1 MFLFFEN
8 EESRIGRGEDN
19 YSEMIRAATFALL
32 LASAS
37 ATPKT
42 PKAEWARAPEA
53 EPARLVDGKLVLESA
68 TGSTGATG
76 ATGLD
81 VPDPVAQVA
90 EKHDCKDCGVGQ
102 DTVEEDGSNP
112 RPIVKEAHVVLHAV
126 GDSAFNATGDYSG
139 QGTLAAPDQEAT
151 GEKCCRVC
159 PPAEKCKDKDG
170 CFQKCKKVCGPTCHI
185 PAPQKGCGEA
195 EDQEPCTGEVEDAAS
210 KAPQEITDAMV
221 KSVAATP
228 DAHKVAAIGALL
240 RGNKNT
246 ACIDCENKQREK
258 DEGGAVVEDEAVGS
272 E

>member
-1 MFLFFEN
+1 M
-8 EESRIGRGEDN
+8 
-19 YSEMIRAATFALL
+19 
-32 LASAS
+32 
-37 ATPKT
+37 P
-42 PKAEWARAPEA
+42 
-53 EPARLVDGKLVLESA
+53 
-68 TGSTGATG
+68 
-76 ATGLD
+76 
-81 VPDPVAQVA
+81 
-90 EKHDCKDCGVGQ
+90 
-102 DTVEEDGSNP
+102 
-112 RPIVKEAHVVLHAV
+112 
-126 GDSAFNATGDYSG
+126 
-139 QGTLAAPDQEAT
+139 
-151 GEKCCRVC
+151 
-159 PPAEKCKDKDG
+159 
-170 CFQKCKKVCGPTCHI
+170 